1 MEENEIMLK
10 RGKTSL
16 TRVRA
21 KIHTLVQCK
30 KYESQAG
37 EVMLEVQCV
46 PCKH

>member
-16 TRVRA
+16 ASVRA

-30 KYESQAG
+30 RCELGAG
-37 EVMLEVQCV
+37 EIVLEVRCV
-46 PCKH
+46 PCKP